1 MTEFRTI
8 KQNAKREVEICW
20 CVDLFY
26 REPSSSRKGVI
37 EQRFFD
43 HEPSEN
49 EVFEC
54 LARLCARID
63 VPNCDI
69 HADVRKEH
77 TIVDDII
84 PDQRG

>member
-8 KQNAKREVEICW
+8 KQNVKREVEICW

-26 REPSSSRKGVI
+26 RETSSSRRVVI

-54 LARLCARID
+54 LARLCAEVD
-63 VPNCDI
+63 VPNCVI
-69 HADVRKEH
+69 RADVRKEYA
-77 TIVDDII
+77 IIDDLASE
-84 PDQRG
+84 